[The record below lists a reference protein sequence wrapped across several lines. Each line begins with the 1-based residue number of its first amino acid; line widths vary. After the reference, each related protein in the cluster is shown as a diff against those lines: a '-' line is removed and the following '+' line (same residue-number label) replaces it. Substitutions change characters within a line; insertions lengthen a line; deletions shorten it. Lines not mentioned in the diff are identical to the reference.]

1 MGPWGGIGGQACR
14 IMVEPV
20 CLNSITIRSGKTL
33 LAIAFSYSDKH
44 GKPHHAGPW
53 GANGGQLIGSS
64 FHTILL
70 GPSEHLIQISGTV
83 DMNIEHSTD
92 VITSITFTT
101 NMSVYGPFGTRE
113 GLPFRSKL
121 VSNGSIVGF
130 FVRAMCLIDAIGI
143 YVKPEREPM
152 EKQGLITK
160 TGPWGGYNGYLY
172 DVDVSPRRLVSV
184 VVRCS
189 EIVLGRSE
197 YLKEI
202 SGTVGPSPHPDIV
215 MSLLFV
221 TNIGSYG
228 PFGGGGG
235 TTFCSP
241 ELKNGSIIGFFAHA
255 GQNVDAIGVYVDAI
269 KEKESTHFG
278 YEPKDNPMLAVNELG
293 EYKHCTNPARRS
305 GWRRS
310 TPRKKSPLRSLA
322 HAEMAALANDA
333 HRHADCVGAVARAYG
348 SSWQA

>member
-1 MGPWGGIGGQACR
+1 
-14 IMVEPV
+14 MVEPV

-172 DVDVSPRRLVSV
+172 DVDVSPRRL
-184 VVRCS
+184 
-189 EIVLGRSE
+189 IVLGRSE

-269 KEKESTHFG
+269 KEKENDGVACANPKLQGDVMDLDKRGEVWGEGISAGPPRRRTTAMGIATVVVSQANHRFVPIPDSHHQTHLPSDRQSTPALDP
-278 YEPKDNPMLAVNELG
+278 ER
-293 EYKHCTNPARRS
+293 ARR
-305 GWRRS
+305 GRRAKLQIQ
-310 TPRKKSPLRSLA
+310 R
-322 HAEMAALANDA
+322 
-333 HRHADCVGAVARAYG
+333 
-348 SSWQA
+348 